1 MPERSLRV
9 LSRKEAVR
17 MDADESVR
25 ALGIYVHQ
33 RSGKSSM
40 LEMHDHAFFEIY
52 FLQKGEREYFIG
64 DRFYKVGEGDTVLIP
79 PNVLHR
85 TVGGMAHRTLLH
97 IDRAYLARYFSGALI
112 ESLTCLD
119 GVAVLHPTEE
129 NAVRAANIYQS
140 LLSAYEKH
148 IAVGGQEALLAGY
161 VFELLFLFSDQAQ
174 TGQAKELSVGRM
186 EQIVRYI
193 QENYA
198 QIRSIGELADE
209 FFLSKYHLCHL
220 FKKHLGLSIV
230 SYINMIRIRA
240 ACRLLDK
247 GERNITEL
255 ALAVG
260 FGSSAYFCKVF
271 KEQVHATPLEY
282 RKKRR
287 ENASL

>member
-1 MPERSLRV
+1 
-9 LSRKEAVR
+9 
-17 MDADESVR
+17 
-25 ALGIYVHQ
+25 
-33 RSGKSSM
+33 
-40 LEMHDHAFFEIY
+40 
-52 FLQKGEREYFIG
+52 
-64 DRFYKVGEGDTVLIP
+64 
-79 PNVLHR
+79 
-85 TVGGMAHRTLLH
+85 
-97 IDRAYLARYFSGALI
+97 
-112 ESLTCLD
+112 
-119 GVAVLHPTEE
+119 
-129 NAVRAANIYQS
+129 
-140 LLSAYEKH
+140 
-148 IAVGGQEALLAGY
+148 
-161 VFELLFLFSDQAQ
+161 LFSDQAQ
-174 TGQAKELSVGRM
+174 AGQAKELSVGRM